1 MLLQRRREA
10 KHRTESIEEN
20 QALEIPSVDDRFVVS
35 IVTKFYNHQY
45 GEVHSTMMLVL
56 IMPCKSLKCF
66 SHANSSL
73 IVVNPSLLKQKN
85 S

>member
-1 MLLQRRREA
+1 MLLQRRRED
-10 KHRTESIEEN
+10 KHRTESIEAN
-20 QALEIPSVDDRFVVS
+20 AKFHQWMIVLLSAC
-35 IVTKFYNHQY
+35 IVTKFYNHLY

-66 SHANSSL
+66 SGANSSL